1 MHWNIRVSRFTD
13 YWRTLSFRSAAR
25 RVVFGIARRLMQH
38 AQLYAFAKQSIAR
51 VPFLDRRLR
60 AIIRTGRQDAEDR
73 AERMIDVSDLTPH
86 AHQVYLELLRAI
98 EELH

>member
-1 MHWNIRVSRFTD
+1 MAWNISASD
-13 YWRTLSFRSAAR
+13 PSASWRAMSVRSAAR
-25 RVVFGIARRLMQH
+25 RAVFLIARRLMQH

-60 AIIRTGRQDAEDR
+60 AIVRTGGLDAQAR
-73 AERMIDVSDLTPH
+73 AEHIIDVADLTPH
-86 AHQVYLELLRAI
+86 GHQVYLELVRAI